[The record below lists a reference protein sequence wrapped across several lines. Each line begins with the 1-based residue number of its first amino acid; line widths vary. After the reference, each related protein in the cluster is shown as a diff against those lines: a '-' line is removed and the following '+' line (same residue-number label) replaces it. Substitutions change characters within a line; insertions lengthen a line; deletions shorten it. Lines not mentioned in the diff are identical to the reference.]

1 MKSRRHRRKE
11 SFSVL
16 LISNIGQNT
25 RHFHVSSSLL
35 RLFTVFVLFVCASF
49 GWLMYAYLSDSEI
62 TSSYVNASED
72 TTHTE
77 LLDQIADQ
85 EQQIQRLEE
94 EKNALDR
101 RNNELITENKA
112 LLAAAKTT
120 MDAAGTNGSDYDSN
134 PEKDPAYPSRYPYS
148 ETGEVSDKYSDNHPY
163 VSIDTQVE
171 GNIIAAGSGTISM
184 IGSDDTYS
192 LIIEIEHG
200 NGYKTRYMLLQ
211 NAEPLY
217 EEGAQVQAGTAIVP
231 VNTNNTQ
238 LDYQVIYRDKPIDPL
253 IVFEAKG

>member
-1 MKSRRHRRKE
+1 MKSRRHKHKE

-16 LISNIGQNT
+16 LISNTGQNT
-25 RHFHVSSSLL
+25 RHFHVSSSFL
-35 RLFTVFVLFVCASF
+35 RLFTVFVFFVCAAF
-49 GWLMYAYLSDSEI
+49 GWLMYAYLSDDEI
-62 TSSYVNASED
+62 TTSYVNASED
-72 TTHTE
+72 TSHTE
-77 LLDQIADQ
+77 LLDQIAAQ

-94 EKNALDR
+94 EKDALDR
-101 RNNELITENKA
+101 RNSELTTENKA

-120 MDAAGTNGSDYDSN
+120 MDAAGTNEADNESS

-148 ETGEVSDKYSDNHPY
+148 ETGEVSEKYSDNHPY
-163 VSIDTQVE
+163 VSIDTQAE
-171 GNIIAAGSGTISM
+171 GDIVAAGNGTITT

-200 NGYKTRYMLLQ
+200 NGYRTRYMFLQ

-217 EEGAQVQAGTAIVP
+217 EEGAQVQAGAPIVP
-231 VNTNNTQ
+231 VNINNTQ
-238 LDYQVIYRDKPIDPL
+238 LDYQVIYREKPIDPL